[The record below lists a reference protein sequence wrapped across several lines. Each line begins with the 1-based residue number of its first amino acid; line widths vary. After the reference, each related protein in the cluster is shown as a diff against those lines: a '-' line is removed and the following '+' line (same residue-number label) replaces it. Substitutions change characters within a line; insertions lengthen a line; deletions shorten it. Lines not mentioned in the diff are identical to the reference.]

1 MPPARFPKPEPTLT
15 LRELFASGEWGDGSG
30 DPPAVT
36 LADLARDLACSPVR
50 LVSLVRESWL
60 RRADGLPAQ
69 AKLTLQTE
77 VEQPPPAAMSW
88 LRTWFLPARAKPL
101 FSKADV
107 AELLDLPER
116 EVVLLAARAGVSVTH
131 IPALGGNG
139 LTFSAW
145 AVKRLLLEKA
155 GGSATRGAR
164 FDRIA
169 LLHAI
174 LEDDPSLALSPP
186 TFDRALEQEIARVA
200 RLDEPAR
207 SLRAGEL
214 IAQWRDAER
223 VAEAGTGAGMDR
235 EDLDS
240 DPVPDPTPSSSGP
253 SAVPESSEPSQPAQ
267 HASGSSS
274 SGSARRRAVYARRF
288 ACLRPGCE

>member
-15 LRELFASGEWGDGSG
+15 LRELFADGEGVG
-30 DPPAVT
+30 DPPTVT
-36 LADLARDLACSPVR
+36 LAELARDLVCSPVR
-50 LVSLVRESWL
+50 LVSLVREGWL

-77 VEQPPPAAMSW
+77 VEQPPPAAISW

-116 EVVLLAARAGVSVTH
+116 EVVLLAARAGVPVTH
-131 IPALGGNG
+131 IPALGGDG
-139 LTFSAW
+139 LAFSAW

-155 GGSATRGAR
+155 GGSATRRAR

-174 LEDDPSLALSPP
+174 LEDDPAQTLSPP

-223 VAEAGTGAGMDR
+223 VAGAGTGGPGADPV
-235 EDLDS
+235 S
-240 DPVPDPTPSSSGP
+240 DPDSPANFSPSG
-253 SAVPESSEPSQPAQ
+253 APESSVPSQPAQ
-267 HASGSSS
+267 PASGSSS
-274 SGSARRRAVYARRF
+274 SGSVRRRAIFARRF
-288 ACLRPGCE
+288 ASLREFS